1 MEREGEREE
10 GERERGVG
18 GWGEREIVREKDTQ
32 TFTKN
37 ITAVP
42 MSEEEL
48 LY

>member
-10 GERERGVG
+10 GEGERGG
-18 GWGEREIVREKDTQ
+18 GAGEREIVREKDTQ

-37 ITAVP
+37 TTAVP